1 MAKITIYT
9 TPTCAYCKMA
19 KEYFKSKGLEWEEKN
34 VATDVQAQQ
43 EMIAKS
49 GQLGVPVIDID
60 GKIVV
65 GFDRPRINEYLEI
78 HRRNFLLKI
87 RLVLAPSRSVSLPR
101 RHAALL

>member
-78 HRRNFLLKI
+78 H
-87 RLVLAPSRSVSLPR
+87 
-101 RHAALL
+101 